1 MDLCTSSSRSRI
13 GTRRPS
19 RSLPVLGAFSNS
31 PSRALARLGRLTL
44 PRSPLCSLFQIV
56 VDNDETATK
65 ILDVMIKEKSGRITF
80 MPLNRLKP
88 QNVEYPNAKEAIAM

>member
-1 MDLCTSSSRSRI
+1 MSVDPLRTSHGADLA
-13 GTRRPS
+13 
-19 RSLPVLGAFSNS
+19 LPH
-31 PSRALARLGRLTL
+31 
-44 PRSPLCSLFQIV
+44 SLFQIV

-88 QNVEYPNAKEAIAM
+88 SNVEYPNAKEAIPM

>member
-1 MDLCTSSSRSRI
+1 M
-13 GTRRPS
+13 
-19 RSLPVLGAFSNS
+19 
-31 PSRALARLGRLTL
+31 TL
-44 PRSPLCSLFQIV
+44 LVRYSLFQIV

-88 QNVEYPNAKEAIAM
+88 QNVEYPSAKEAIAM